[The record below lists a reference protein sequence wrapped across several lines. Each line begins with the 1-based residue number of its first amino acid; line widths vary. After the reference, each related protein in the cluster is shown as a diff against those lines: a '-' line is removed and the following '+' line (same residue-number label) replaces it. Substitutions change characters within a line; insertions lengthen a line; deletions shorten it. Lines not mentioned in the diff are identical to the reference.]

1 MARRLPAAGL
11 INGFYM
17 MHKSSSSAPRRVRRW
32 GAATQPRAFTLIELL
47 VVIAIIAIL
56 AAMLLPALARA
67 KAKAQKIAC
76 LNNLKQLGLGLQMY
90 VDDNNGMTPQHVGSV
105 YNFTMNISNY
115 LGAIIPY
122 VGSPQTK
129 LWACPS
135 AKSVGGVM
143 QNTNETGYLG
153 NGVVINRKLAVVV
166 RPANVV
172 YIQELYEKREY
183 AYLRPQIT
191 GPNMYSIWHYFGT
204 ISTGGSGEHYTIIH
218 QRTGNLLFTD
228 GHAESR
234 RGDRMRSG
242 DFGLTPANDGWSV
255 PNTATYYGQF

>member
-1 MARRLPAAGL
+1 MRRAGSP
-11 INGFYM
+11 INQRILM
-17 MHKSSSSAPRRVRRW
+17 MHKSNSSGPR
-32 GAATQPRAFTLIELL
+32 GARHGGGATQPRAFTLIELL

-90 VDDNNGMTPQHVGSV
+90 VDDNNGTTPQHVGNV
-105 YNFTMNISNY
+105 YNFTMNRSNY

-122 VGSPQTK
+122 VGSPHTK
-129 LWACPS
+129 LWACPT
-135 AKSVGGVM
+135 AKSVGGAIV
-143 QNTNETGYLG
+143 NTNETGYLG

-183 AYLRPQIT
+183 AYLRPDMVS
-191 GPNMYSIWHYFGT
+191 PNTYSRWHYFGT
-204 ISTGGSGEHYTIIH
+204 ISTGGNGEHYTIIH

-228 GHAESR
+228 GHAEAR

-255 PNTATYYGQF
+255 PHGASYYGQF